1 MRSLTISA
9 VVAATSFVLA
19 ASASAA
25 SLVVSGNSVLDEGA
39 PVDLEY
45 SDIDAGAFNDTVE
58 FDVAAGVTETHV
70 RISLDRDEA
79 NIPPLVQNFDF
90 ELINADDN
98 STILLIEDVTDATGQ
113 ISSFPLSLEVLVDL
127 TGISDVIARFAGTSV
142 ASAGGALPDINVTLT
157 AVPVPA
163 ALPLFLAGLGGFGLA
178 SRKRRKA

>member
-1 MRSLTISA
+1 MRSLTLSA

-25 SLVVSGNSVLDEGA
+25 SLVVSGNSVLDTGA
-39 PVDLEY
+39 PVDLEF
-45 SDIDAGAFNDTVE
+45 SDVAEGAFDETVD
-58 FDVAAGVTETHV
+58 FDVAAGVADTHI

-90 ELINADDN
+90 ELVNAADN
-98 STILLIEDVTDATGQ
+98 SVIILLEDVTDATGE
-113 ISSFPLSLEVLVDL
+113 ISSFPFSLETIVDL
-127 TGISDVIARFAGTSV
+127 TGITDVIARFAGTSV

-178 SRKRRKA
+178 SRKRRKV